1 MGKEINLLENYPK
14 SKRDTSSRANL
25 KTDSDREIAR
35 RFEKEF
41 FDGERRHGYGGFNYN
56 KKFWGP
62 VIPKFI
68 EYWGLNKDS
77 SVLDVGCAKGFM
89 LYDLKEAINEITIAG
104 IDVSKYAINNSK
116 EEVKKYLKVADAKN
130 LPFKDNSFDVVIS
143 INTIH
148 NLEIEE
154 CALALKEIS
163 RVSKKHSFI
172 TVDAYRND
180 EEKRKMFEWNLTAK
194 TILSVSDWV
203 KFFKENKYEGD
214 YYWFVP

>member
-25 KTDSDREIAR
+25 KTDGDREIAR

>member
-14 SKRDTSSRANL
+14 SKRDISSRANL
-25 KTDSDREIAR
+25 KTESDREIAR

-41 FDGERRHGYGGFNYN
+41 FDGERRHGYGGFNYD

-89 LYDLKEAINEITIAG
+89 LYDLKEAINEITVAG
-104 IDVSKYAINNSK
+104 VDVSKYAINNSK

-203 KFFKENKYEGD
+203 RFFKENKYEGD

>member
-25 KTDSDREIAR
+25 KTDGDREIAR

-89 LYDLKEAINEITIAG
+89 LYDLREAINEITIAG